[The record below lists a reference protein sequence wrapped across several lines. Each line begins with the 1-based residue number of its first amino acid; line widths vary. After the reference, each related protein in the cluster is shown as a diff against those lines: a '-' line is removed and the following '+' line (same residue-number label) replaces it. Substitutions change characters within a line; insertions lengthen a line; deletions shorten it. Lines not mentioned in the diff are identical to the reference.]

1 MPAYEDAVDSSWVKE
16 ELWAVRNVHPSFHRR
31 GPIPAQYVGM
41 VYSALETFVL
51 KGRGP
56 WTLRNVTCTGHC
68 NGLSNP
74 SPWLR
79 ADGTALLAW
88 RMGADAQKGKGKWS
102 LSLASAPSLFGPYS
116 PLSGNW
122 SVPVFVPE
130 QNCEDPFLWVSRF
143 RIYRSTH

>member
-1 MPAYEDAVDSSWVKE
+1 MVGSADDTAGTGTSVNTHKRPNDGVWTAVPTSRS
-16 ELWAVRNVHPSFHRR
+16 P
-31 GPIPAQYVGM
+31 G
-41 VYSALETFVL
+41 
-51 KGRGP
+51 GP
-56 WTLRNVTCTGHC
+56 WTLRNVTCIGAC

-88 RMGADAQKGKGKWS
+88 RMGADAQKGTGKWS

-130 QNCEDPFLWVSRF
+130 QNCEDPFLWVS
-143 RIYRSTH
+143 